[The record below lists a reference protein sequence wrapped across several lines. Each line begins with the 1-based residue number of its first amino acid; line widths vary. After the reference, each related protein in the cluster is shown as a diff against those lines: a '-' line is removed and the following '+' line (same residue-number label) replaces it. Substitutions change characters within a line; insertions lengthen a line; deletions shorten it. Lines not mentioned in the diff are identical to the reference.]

1 VSEPDYRAQFDATV
15 TFSNGG
21 GLTARDFRVDVP
33 HAGVSAAEVGALFV
47 ASLALLMV
55 DRVDV
60 TALRVFPQ
68 QHKGTR
74 GGPSD
79 HTDPPA
85 PRRDWVELS
94 HSIEAGMVG
103 DTGTHLDSPY
113 HRYADGADL
122 ADLPLSVL
130 ADLDTIVVRVA
141 GSGVRAVDVG
151 SVAAVEV
158 TGKAVL
164 LHTGGDR
171 DWGTPA
177 YGHDAPYLTAAGARW
192 LAEHGARLVGIDSV
206 DIDDTGDPA
215 RPAHSVLLAAG
226 IPVVEHLTGLDQ
238 LPPTGA
244 RFTAAPPR
252 VAGIGTFPV
261 RAYAALPRS

>member
-1 VSEPDYRAQFDATV
+1 MSEPDYRAQFDATV

-33 HAGVSAAEVGALFV
+33 HAAVSAAEVGALLV

-55 DRVDV
+55 DRVEV
-60 TALRVFPQ
+60 RALRLFPE

-79 HTDPPA
+79 RTGPPP
-85 PRRDWVELS
+85 PRRGWV
-94 HSIEAGMVG
+94 
-103 DTGTHLDSPY
+103 
-113 HRYADGADL
+113 
-122 ADLPLSVL
+122 
-130 ADLDTIVVRVA
+130 
-141 GSGVRAVDVG
+141 
-151 SVAAVEV
+151 
-158 TGKAVL
+158 
-164 LHTGGDR
+164 
-171 DWGTPA
+171 
-177 YGHDAPYLTAAGARW
+177 
-192 LAEHGARLVGIDSV
+192 ARLVGIDAV
-206 DIDDTGDPA
+206 NIDDTGDPA

-252 VAGIGTFPV
+252 IAGFSTFPV
-261 RAYAALPRS
+261 RAYAALPGS